1 MTRRTTGCAG
11 LLLCLALLL
20 PAKSARALEVFAC
33 EPEWAAL
40 AVELGGDRVNAFSAT
55 TARQDPHQI
64 QARPSLIARLRTADL
79 VVCTGAELEIG
90 WMPVLLRQSANG
102 RIQPGTPGYFEAAQY
117 VRLLEVPTR
126 LDRAEG
132 DIHAAGNPHIQTDP
146 RNIAAVAAALAG
158 RMQQIDPT
166 DAATIAVRAQNFAAR
181 WNAAMQRWAQQAT
194 PLRATT
200 IAAYHKSWIYLEEW
214 LGLREAATIEPKPGI
229 PPGSQYLA
237 ELVSELPARG
247 VRGIIYAAYE
257 DPRGSEFVAQRIG
270 VPAIMLP
277 YTVGGTE
284 RARDLF
290 GLFDDTLAR
299 LTAGLA
305 GGASAARR

>member
-1 MTRRTTGCAG
+1 MLRSMIRLAG
-11 LLLCLALLL
+11 LLLCLGALAA
-20 PAKSARALEVFAC
+20 PTGARAFEVFAC
-33 EPEWAAL
+33 EPEWGAL
-40 AVELGGDRVNAFSAT
+40 VKELAGDRADVFVAT

-90 WMPVLLRQSANG
+90 WLPMLMRQGANG
-102 RIQPGTPGYFEAAQY
+102 RVQPGSPGYFEAAQY

-158 RMQQIDPT
+158 RMQQL
-166 DAATIAVRAQNFAAR
+166 DAAGAGLIAGRSQNFAAR
-181 WNAAMQRWAQQAT
+181 WAAAMQRWEQQAA
-194 PLRATT
+194 PLRGMS
-200 IAAYHKSWIYLEEW
+200 IGAYHKSWVYLEEW
-214 LGLREAATIEPKPGI
+214 LGLREAGTIQPKPGI

-237 ELVSELPARG
+237 QIVAEWPARG
-247 VRGIIYAAYE
+247 VRGVIYSAYE
-257 DPRGSEFVAQRIG
+257 DPRASEFVAQSIG

-277 YTVGGTE
+277 YTVGGTD
-284 RARDLF
+284 RASDLI
-290 GLFDDTLAR
+290 GLFDDTIDR
-299 LTAGLA
+299 LTRGLTGA
-305 GGASAARR
+305 ASARR